1 MAKGD
6 QLDII
11 LCDPNLTWD
20 DWETLGSIFEL
31 TNINQASKQEKREI
45 LNREI
50 RHAYGN
56 SALNLFRNNYEPD
69 YEEIVRKTAAVL
81 NLTEKAPLKAATVAQ
96 IEEFIVLEVLSRLKA
111 QIIKESGIHAW
122 HAIEDSVDF
131 EIQKYL
137 IAGKCPSCIVSR
149 FKALRGSALL
159 TALLAGRMAG
169 LPQYVAASELILV
182 LARRFGFPDL
192 PPMAGS
198 LLERAIAALFGPL
211 GWTASFFW
219 LGLDMGDTN
228 WKRVIPAVFV
238 IAALRKRLRHHLNPA
253 IFQEHYQAP
262 E

>member
-11 LCDPNLTWD
+11 LCAPNLTWD

-31 TNINQASKQEKREI
+31 PNINQASKQEKREI

-56 SALNLFRNNYEPD
+56 SALNLFRTSYEPD

-81 NLTEKAPLKAATVAQ
+81 NLTKKAPLQTATVAQ

-111 QIIKESGIHAW
+111 QVIKESGIHAW
-122 HAIEDSVDF
+122 HAIEDSVDS
-131 EIQKYL
+131 EVQKYL
-137 IAGKCPSCIVSR
+137 IAGKCPSCVASR
-149 FKALRGSALL
+149 FKALRGPALL
-159 TALLAGRMAG
+159 AALLAGRMAG
-169 LPQYVAASELILV
+169 LPQYVAASELILA

-192 PPMAGS
+192 PMAGS

-228 WKRVIPAVFV
+228 WKRIIPAVFV
-238 IAALRKRLRHHLNPA
+238 IAALRKRLHHNLNPA

>member
-11 LCDPNLTWD
+11 LGDPNLTWE

-31 TNINQASKQEKREI
+31 TKINQATKQEKREI

-56 SALNLFRNNYEPD
+56 TALNLFRNNYEPD

-81 NLTEKAPLKAATVAQ
+81 KLSAKVPLQTATVAQ

-111 QIIKESGIHAW
+111 QIIKEGGIHAW
-122 HAIEDSVDF
+122 HAIEDSVDSGV
-131 EIQKYL
+131 QKYL
-137 IAGKCPSCIVSR
+137 IAGNCPSCVASR
-149 FKALRGSALL
+149 FKTLRGPALL
-159 TALLAGRMAG
+159 AALLAGRMAG
-169 LPQYVAASELILV
+169 LTQYVAASELILV

-192 PPMAGS
+192 PMAGS

-238 IAALRKRLRHHLNPA
+238 IASLRKRLHPDVNPS
-253 IFQEHYQAP
+253 IFQTRYQCT

>member
-11 LCDPNLTWD
+11 LCAPNLTWD

-31 TNINQASKQEKREI
+31 PNINQASKQEKREI

-56 SALNLFRNNYEPD
+56 SALNLFRTSYEPD

-81 NLTEKAPLKAATVAQ
+81 NLTKKAPLQTATVAQ

-111 QIIKESGIHAW
+111 QVIKESGIHAW
-122 HAIEDSVDF
+122 HAIEDSVDS
-131 EIQKYL
+131 EVQKYL
-137 IAGKCPSCIVSR
+137 IAGKCPSCVASR
-149 FKALRGSALL
+149 FKALRGPALL
-159 TALLAGRMAG
+159 AALLAGRMAG
-169 LPQYVAASELILV
+169 LPQYVAASELILA

-192 PPMAGS
+192 PMAGS

-228 WKRVIPAVFV
+228 WKRIIPAVFV

-253 IFQEHYQAP
+253 IFQEHYQSP

>member
-81 NLTEKAPLKAATVAQ
+81 NSTEKAPLKAATVAQ

>member
-11 LCDPNLTWD
+11 LGDPNLTWE

-56 SALNLFRNNYEPD
+56 TALNLFRNNYEPD

-81 NLTEKAPLKAATVAQ
+81 KLSAKVPLQTATVAQ

-111 QIIKESGIHAW
+111 QIIKEGGIHAW
-122 HAIEDSVDF
+122 HAIEDSVDSGV
-131 EIQKYL
+131 QKYL
-137 IAGKCPSCIVSR
+137 IAGNCPSCVASR
-149 FKALRGSALL
+149 FKTLRGPALL
-159 TALLAGRMAG
+159 AALLAGRMAG

-192 PPMAGS
+192 PMAGS

-238 IAALRKRLRHHLNPA
+238 IASLRKRLHQHLNPS
-253 IFQEHYQAP
+253 IFQKRYQSP

>member
-11 LCDPNLTWD
+11 LCDPNLTCD